1 MLSLCNVRNGEA
13 ASSRRKSRNK
23 KAQLYDVQVVIDV
36 VQCYFLSSK
45 LIPMKMKHRN
55 ASLHSLLSESYVL
68 IQTHFIFVAMNS
80 ERHHAGGSP
89 SQSICHCNAYVV

>member
-36 VQCYFLSSK
+36 VQCYFLSS
-45 LIPMKMKHRN
+45 KMKHRN